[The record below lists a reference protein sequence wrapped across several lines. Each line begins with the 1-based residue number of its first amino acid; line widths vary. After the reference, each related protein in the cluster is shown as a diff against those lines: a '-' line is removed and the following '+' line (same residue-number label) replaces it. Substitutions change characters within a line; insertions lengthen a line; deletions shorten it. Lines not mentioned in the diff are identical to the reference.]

1 MALRN
6 SSKINEI
13 VCKYIQRVNN
23 KLGIINQFFNF
34 RPNGF
39 RQTSFSAKWL
49 SAKWL
54 FGRISQTRKLCYG
67 GLNECTVK

>member
-23 KLGIINQFFNF
+23 KLGIINQFFGQMAF
-34 RPNGF
+34 RPNKPDPEIMLWW
-39 RQTSFSAKWL
+39 SK
-49 SAKWL
+49 
-54 FGRISQTRKLCYG
+54 
-67 GLNECTVK
+67 